1 MDNNWIT
8 MDNTKN
14 PKKYSCVACTFFS
27 DNLKDYNRHCKTLKH
42 AQSQLDNKKPQKTP
56 KNPKIL
62 FRCEYCEKGYKYR
75 SGLSKHLTK
84 CKEYIETQ
92 TTEKGPK
99 EKDDMLMEMLD
110 KNKELQN
117 IIVEQN
123 KQISEL
129 IPKIGN
135 TTNNNTFNLNVFLNE
150 ECKDAIN
157 WTEFINS
164 IEFELSN
171 LNELT
176 NTNIT
181 KSITNAVCNK
191 INELGVY
198 KRPIHCLDQKRRK
211 LCIKN
216 EEEWEKDDDKI
227 NTLIDK
233 SDKELQHKY
242 VVLINKWE
250 EEHPGWENDDKL
262 VEEYMYMSSK
272 VYENIDNKQ
281 KLDLLK
287 DIMIPKQ

>member
-84 CKEYIETQ
+84 CKEYIETL

-135 TTNNNTFNLNVFLNE
+135 TTNNNTFN
-150 ECKDAIN
+150 
-157 WTEFINS
+157 
-164 IEFELSN
+164 
-171 LNELT
+171 
-176 NTNIT
+176 
-181 KSITNAVCNK
+181 
-191 INELGVY
+191 
-198 KRPIHCLDQKRRK
+198 
-211 LCIKN
+211 
-216 EEEWEKDDDKI
+216 
-227 NTLIDK
+227 
-233 SDKELQHKY
+233 
-242 VVLINKWE
+242 
-250 EEHPGWENDDKL
+250 
-262 VEEYMYMSSK
+262 
-272 VYENIDNKQ
+272 
-281 KLDLLK
+281 
-287 DIMIPKQ
+287 

>member
-1 MDNNWIT
+1 MDNL
-8 MDNTKN
+8 DNTKN
-14 PKKYSCVACTFFS
+14 PKKYVCELCTFNS
-27 DNLKDYNRHCKTLKH
+27 NNLKDYNRHCKTLKH
-42 AQSQLDNKKPQKTP
+42 NRLYLDNKKPQKP
-56 KNPKIL
+56 QKNPKI
-62 FRCEYCEKGYKYR
+62 FFFCDYCEKGYKYR

-84 CKEYIETQ
+84 CNNYNET
-92 TTEKGPK
+92 KKRCSPK
-99 EKDDMLMEMLD
+99 EKDDMLIKMLD

-135 TTNNNTFNLNVFLNE
+135 TTNNTFNLNVFLNE

-164 IEFELSN
+164 IELELIN
-171 LNELT
+171 LKELT

-191 INELGVY
+191 INELGIY

-216 EEEWEKDDDKI
+216 EEEWEKDDDKV
-227 NTLIDK
+227 TLLMDK

-242 VVLINKWE
+242 VILMNKWE
-250 EEHPGWENDDKL
+250 EEHPGWEEDDKL
-262 VEEYMYMSSK
+262 VEEYMNMSNK
-272 VYENIDNKQ
+272 VYDNIDNKH
-281 KLDLLK
+281 KLEILK
-287 DIMIPKQ
+287 DISIPKQLV

>member
-1 MDNNWIT
+1 MDNL
-8 MDNTKN
+8 DN
-14 PKKYSCVACTFFS
+14 KKTPRFYTCEICDFKSV
-27 DNLKDYNRHCKTLKH
+27 NLKDYKRHCETQKH
-42 AQSQLDNKKPQKTP
+42 RRQEMDNKKPQKPP
-56 KNPKIL
+56 KNPKNT
-62 FRCEYCEKGYKYR
+62 FTCDYCQRCYKYR
-75 SGLSKHLTK
+75 SGLSKHLAK
-84 CKEYIETQ
+84 CKNIDTKS
-92 TTEKGPK
+92 TDVCSR
-99 EKDDMLMEMLD
+99 EKDEMLIDMLD

-135 TTNNNTFNLNVFLNE
+135 TTNNTFNLNVFLNE

-171 LNELT
+171 LQELT

-181 KSITNAVCNK
+181 KSITSAVCNK

-216 EEEWEKDDDKI
+216 AEEWEKDDDKVKF
-227 NTLIDK
+227 LIDK
-233 SDKELQHKY
+233 SDKQLQHKY
-242 VVLINKWE
+242 IKLIKEWE
-250 EEHPGWENDDKL
+250 DIHPGWEHDDKL
-262 VEEYMYMSSK
+262 IEEYMILSHK
-272 VYENIDNKQ
+272 VYEEIDEKH
-281 KLDLLK
+281 KIEILK
-287 DIMIPKQ
+287 EVSIPK

>member
-1 MDNNWIT
+1 MELLDNRKT
-8 MDNTKN
+8 PT
-14 PKKYSCVACTFFS
+14 KYSCIICSFYS
-27 DNLKDYNRHCKTLKH
+27 NNLKDYKRHCQTIKH
-42 AQSQLDNKKPQKTP
+42 VQSELDNKKPQKP
-56 KNPKIL
+56 QKNPNLIFVCK
-62 FRCEYCEKGYKYR
+62 YCDKSYKYR
-75 SGLSKHLTK
+75 SGLSKHLPK
-84 CKEYIETQ
+84 CKDYV
-92 TTEKGPK
+92 EKNFKDQAIK
-99 EKDDMLMEMLD
+99 EKDDILMEMLD

-129 IPKIGN
+129 IPKVG
-135 TTNNNTFNLNVFLNE
+135 TTTNNTFNLNVFLNE

-171 LNELT
+171 LQELT
-176 NTNIT
+176 QTNIT

-198 KRPIHCLDQKRRK
+198 KRPIHCLDHKRRK

-216 EEEWEKDDDKI
+216 KEEWEKDDDKV
-227 NTLIDK
+227 NSLIDK

-250 EEHPGWENDDKL
+250 KENPGWENDDKL
-262 VEEYMYMSSK
+262 VEEYMDMSSK
-272 VYENIDNKQ
+272 IYQNIDNIKY
-281 KLDLLK
+281 KIELMK
-287 DIMIPKQ
+287 EASIPK

>member
-1 MDNNWIT
+1 MDNL
-8 MDNTKN
+8 DNTKT
-14 PKKYSCVACTFFS
+14 PRFYTCEICDFKSV
-27 DNLKDYNRHCKTLKH
+27 NLKDYKRHCETQKH
-42 AQSQLDNKKPQKTP
+42 RRQEMDNKKPQKTP
-56 KNPKIL
+56 KNPKNT
-62 FRCEYCEKGYKYR
+62 FTCDYCQRCYKYR
-75 SGLSKHLTK
+75 SGLSKHLAK
-84 CKEYIETQ
+84 CKNIDTKS
-92 TTEKGPK
+92 TDVCSR
-99 EKDDMLMEMLD
+99 EKDEMLIDMLD

-135 TTNNNTFNLNVFLNE
+135 TTNNTFNLNVFLNE

-171 LNELT
+171 LQELT

-181 KSITNAVCNK
+181 KSITRAVCNK

-216 EEEWEKDDDKI
+216 AEEWEKDDNKVKF
-227 NTLIDK
+227 LIDK
-233 SDKELQHKY
+233 SDKQLQHKY
-242 VVLINKWE
+242 IKLIKEWE
-250 EEHPGWENDDKL
+250 DIHPGWEHDDKL
-262 VEEYMYMSSK
+262 IEEYMILSHK
-272 VYENIDNKQ
+272 VYEEIDEKH
-281 KLDLLK
+281 KIEILK
-287 DIMIPKQ
+287 EVSIPK

>member
-1 MDNNWIT
+1 MDNL
-8 MDNTKN
+8 DN
-14 PKKYSCVACTFFS
+14 KKTPRFYTCEICDFKSV
-27 DNLKDYNRHCKTLKH
+27 NLKDYKRHCDTQKH
-42 AQSQLDNKKPQKTP
+42 RRQEMDNKKPQKTP
-56 KNPKIL
+56 KNPKTT
-62 FRCEYCEKGYKYR
+62 FTCNYCQRCYKYR
-75 SGLSKHLTK
+75 SGLSKHLSK
-84 CKEYIETQ
+84 CKNIDT
-92 TTEKGPK
+92 KSSDVCSR
-99 EKDDMLMEMLD
+99 EKDEMLIEMLD

-135 TTNNNTFNLNVFLNE
+135 TTNNTFNLNVFLNE

-171 LNELT
+171 LQELT

-181 KSITNAVCNK
+181 KSITSAVCNK

-216 EEEWEKDDDKI
+216 AEEWEKDDNKVKF
-227 NTLIDK
+227 LIDK
-233 SDKELQHKY
+233 SDKQLQHKY
-242 VVLINKWE
+242 IKLIKEWE
-250 EEHPGWENDDKL
+250 DIHPGWEHDDKL
-262 VEEYMYMSSK
+262 IEEYMILSHK
-272 VYENIDNKQ
+272 VYEEIDEKY
-281 KLDLLK
+281 KIEILK
-287 DIMIPKQ
+287 EVSIPK

>member
-1 MDNNWIT
+1 M
-8 MDNTKN
+8 
-14 PKKYSCVACTFFS
+14 YSS
-27 DNLKDYNRHCKTLKH
+27 SLSL
-42 AQSQLDNKKPQKTP
+42 
-56 KNPKIL
+56 
-62 FRCEYCEKGYKYR
+62 
-75 SGLSKHLTK
+75 LSK
-84 CKEYIETQ
+84 
-92 TTEKGPK
+92 
-99 EKDDMLMEMLD
+99 
-110 KNKELQN
+110 
-117 IIVEQN
+117 
-123 KQISEL
+123 ISS
-129 IPKIGN
+129 
-135 TTNNNTFNLNVFLNE
+135 
-150 ECKDAIN
+150 
-157 WTEFINS
+157 FINS

-262 VEEYMYMSSK
+262 VEEHMYMSSK

>member
-1 MDNNWIT
+1 MDNL
-8 MDNTKN
+8 DNKKN
-14 PKKYSCVACTFFS
+14 PKKYACEICSFYS
-27 DNLKDYNRHCKTLKH
+27 NNLKDYRRHFETKKH
-42 AQSQLDNKKPQKTP
+42 AQSQMDNKKPQKP
-56 KNPKIL
+56 QKNPNSI
-62 FRCEYCEKGYKYR
+62 FACEFCCKTYKYR
-75 SGLSKHLTK
+75 SGLSKHISK
-84 CKEYIETQ
+84 CKGYRDIKSK
-92 TTEKGPK
+92 EKAK
-99 EKDDMLMEMLD
+99 EKDEMLIEMLD

-129 IPKIGN
+129 IPKVGN

-157 WTEFINS
+157 WSEFINS
-164 IEFELSN
+164 IEFELTS
-171 LNELT
+171 LEELT

-216 EEEWEKDDDKI
+216 EKEWEKDDDKVNI
-227 NTLIDK
+227 LIDK

-250 EEHPGWENDDKL
+250 KENPGWENDDKL
-262 VEEYMYMSSK
+262 VKEYMDMSSK
-272 VYENIDNKQ
+272 IYQNIDNIKY
-281 KLDLLK
+281 KIELMK
-287 DIMIPKQ
+287 EVSIPK

>member
-1 MDNNWIT
+1 MDNL
-8 MDNTKN
+8 DNTKN
-14 PKKYSCVACTFFS
+14 PKKYVCELCTFNS
-27 DNLKDYNRHCKTLKH
+27 NNLKDYNRHCKTQKH
-42 AQSQLDNKKPQKTP
+42 ARLHLDNKKPQKP
-56 KNPKIL
+56 QKNPKI
-62 FRCEYCEKGYKYR
+62 FFFCDYCEKGYKYR

-84 CKEYIETQ
+84 CNISSETK
-92 TTEKGPK
+92 TKRCSPN
-99 EKDDMLMEMLD
+99 EKDDMLIKMLD

-135 TTNNNTFNLNVFLNE
+135 TTNNTFNLNVFLNE

-164 IEFELSN
+164 IELELIN
-171 LNELT
+171 LKELT

-191 INELGVY
+191 INELGIY

-216 EEEWEKDDDKI
+216 EEEWEKDDDKV
-227 NTLIDK
+227 TSLMDK

-242 VVLINKWE
+242 VILMNKWE
-250 EEHPGWENDDKL
+250 EEHPGWEDNEKL
-262 VEEYMYMSSK
+262 VEEYMNMSNK
-272 VYENIDNKQ
+272 VYDNIDNKN
-281 KLDLLK
+281 KLEIFK
-287 DIMIPKQ
+287 DILIPKQLM